1 MSSSCYATSAANLS
15 TSAPK
20 WHLMEM
26 MPWSVQNG
34 ILIDI
39 IEHSMVELQTQL
51 MKPSAE
57 KRL

>member
-1 MSSSCYATSAANLS
+1 
-15 TSAPK
+15 
-20 WHLMEM
+20 MEM

-39 IEHSMVELQTQL
+39 IGTFNGGTANSL